1 MKHHTIIILS
11 DGETYSIV
19 DGCSLAIITDEEM
32 SELEYGRK
40 EVKDLRPIMEI
51 ALRDVTLPL

>member
-1 MKHHTIIILS
+1 MKHHAIVILS
-11 DGETYSIV
+11 DGETYNIV
-19 DGCSLAIITDEEM
+19 DGCCIAVITDEDM

-51 ALRDVTLPL
+51 ALRDVTL